1 MKKLLYS
8 AFAALLSL
16 AAVSPCFAA
25 DSPWTGTWK
34 ENLSKSKLAGSTI
47 VITKTATGYHFTSG
61 VVAYDFALDGKP
73 VKTAGTGTI
82 AYSAASDGGI
92 DVVQTANGAVVL
104 KQHRTFSADGKLMT
118 MKNTSFAADG
128 TTSTSETVRKRMSGT
143 TGLVGEWVN
152 AKVTDTEPTVMTTA
166 VKGDMLHLQLLHSKV
181 SFDAKLDG
189 TDAPVSGPRVS
200 PGSTASYKSA
210 SPAKLT
216 YTNKLNGTVMSQGV
230 MMLSADGKT
239 ITDETW
245 IPGKESEKTIEVYE
259 KQ

>member
-61 VVAYDFALDGKP
+61 VVSYDFALDGKP
-73 VKTAGTGTI
+73 VATAGTGTI
-82 AYSAASDGGI
+82 AYMAAPGGAI
-92 DVVQTANGAVVL
+92 DVTQTANGVVIL

-118 MKNTSFAADG
+118 LTNTSFAADG
-128 TTSTSETVRKRMSGT
+128 TTSTSETVRKRTSGT

-152 AKVTDTEPTVMTTA
+152 AKVTETEPSVMTTA
-166 VKGDMLHLQLLHSKV
+166 VKGDMLHMQFLHSKV
-181 SFDAKLDG
+181 ALDAKLDG

-200 PGSTASYKSA
+200 PGSTSAYKSV

-216 YTNKLNGTVMSQGV
+216 YTNKLNGKVMSQGV

-239 ITDETW
+239 ITDESW
-245 IPGKESEKTIEVYE
+245 IPGKEAEKTVEVYE